1 MNTAEALQELQRI
14 QQLLP
19 EVVAAL
25 SQSGEGEKKVRRY
38 EKAGYFRAL
47 YGIGKTTYQDR
58 RDGIRE
64 QIKKGRYPET
74 AIQDRLV
81 DKAVFWDYTHHGYY
95 LRNYPR
101 RAPAYDDRACL
112 EAAMRME
119 GKETDEG

>member
-1 MNTAEALQELQRI
+1 MERAEALRELQRI
-14 QQLLP
+14 QQIIPVL
-19 EVVAAL
+19 VAAL
-25 SQSGEGEKKVRRY
+25 APEEEEKKIRRY
-38 EKAGYFRAL
+38 EKAGYFRTL

-64 QIKKGRYPET
+64 QIKKGRYPQE

-81 DKAVFWDYTHHGYY
+81 DKAVFWDYSRYGYY

>member
-1 MNTAEALQELQRI
+1 MQIIPVL
-14 QQLLP
+14 
-19 EVVAAL
+19 VAAL
-25 SQSGEGEKKVRRY
+25 APEEEEKKVRRY

-64 QIKKGRYPET
+64 QIKKGRYPEE

>member
-1 MNTAEALQELQRI
+1 MERAEALRELQRI
-14 QQLLP
+14 QQIIPVL
-19 EVVAAL
+19 VAAL
-25 SQSGEGEKKVRRY
+25 APEEEEKKIRRY

-81 DKAVFWDYTHHGYY
+81 DKAVFWDYSRHGYY

>member
-1 MNTAEALQELQRI
+1 MERAEALRELQRI
-14 QQLLP
+14 QQIIPVL
-19 EVVAAL
+19 VAAL
-25 SQSGEGEKKVRRY
+25 APEEEEKKIRRY
-38 EKAGYFRAL
+38 EKAGYFRDL

-112 EAAMRME
+112 EAAIRME

>member
-1 MNTAEALQELQRI
+1 MERAEALRELQRI
-14 QQLLP
+14 QQIIPVL
-19 EVVAAL
+19 VAAL
-25 SQSGEGEKKVRRY
+25 APEEEEKKIRRY
-38 EKAGYFRAL
+38 EKAGYFRDL

>member
-1 MNTAEALQELQRI
+1 MERAEALRELQRI
-14 QQLLP
+14 QQIIPVL
-19 EVVAAL
+19 VAAL
-25 SQSGEGEKKVRRY
+25 APEEEEKKIRRY

>member
-1 MNTAEALQELQRI
+1 MERAEALRELQRI
-14 QQLLP
+14 QQIIPVL
-19 EVVAAL
+19 VAAL
-25 SQSGEGEKKVRRY
+25 APEEEEKKIRRY
-38 EKAGYFRAL
+38 EKAGYFRTL

-112 EAAMRME
+112 EAAIRME
-119 GKETDEG
+119 GKETDEE

>member
-1 MNTAEALQELQRI
+1 MERAEALRELQRI
-14 QQLLP
+14 QQIIPVL
-19 EVVAAL
+19 VAAL
-25 SQSGEGEKKVRRY
+25 APEEEEKKIRRY
-38 EKAGYFRAL
+38 EKAGYFRTL